1 MTTIQFDRGASTV
14 SLPVPEGMQAGDPVR
29 IGAINGVLVTDRA
42 PDSQHPAFTPVF
54 GGGNRPGH
62 ATVKIPA
69 GVVVQVDVDGEI
81 ASADEPVYLLPDG
94 SLTAAA
100 TRTDGEA
107 TLNNPLWGYALS
119 AKGAGVAPIAA
130 LLAGAGA

>member
-1 MTTIQFDRGASTV
+1 MTTIQFDRGAY
-14 SLPVPEGMQAGDPVR
+14 
-29 IGAINGVLVTDRA
+29 
-42 PDSQHPAFTPVF
+42 PAFTPVF

-69 GVVVQVDVDGEI
+69 GVVVQADVAGEI
-81 ASADEPVYLLPDG
+81 ASAGLPVYLLPDG

-100 TRTDGEA
+100 TRVDGED
-107 TLNNPLWGYALS
+107 TLDNDLWGYALS
-119 AKGAGVAPIAA
+119 AKGAGVGPIAA